1 MALLRRGVPLLKRGF
16 ASEVSV
22 ADSPFLR
29 FGNPAP
35 TSLDLTPLLSSVP
48 ETEVGSL
55 LTRRESGG
63 AKPSSSLSLPLSPL
77 LLSRSTTE
85 EEGVWASTSRRRPS
99 ASGARATDRAE
110 PA

>member
-48 ETEVGSL
+48 ETEVGL
-55 LTRRESGG
+55 LFWSRMAEKSEALLLLPLLSPSCLDRQPRGRGFGRRRL
-63 AKPSSSLSLPLSPL
+63 LSLFSARVSSPRL
-77 LLSRSTTE
+77 D
-85 EEGVWASTSRRRPS
+85 
-99 ASGARATDRAE
+99 ARE